1 MTIPMTATKKL
12 TYAGKRLA
20 AEDDFDAKSKG
31 DARLLAAIG
40 KAKYRTT
47 AVMSSPVQKEQGPL
61 ERSLPK
67 QYGIRNAPPPPAD
80 DLPQPGDILA
90 PLREEYQRVLGKKPY
105 HGWDAETLREKIDAH
120 IAAPAAEAE

>member
-40 KAKYRTT
+40 KAKYRTA
-47 AVMSSPVQKEQGPL
+47 AVSAAPVQK
-61 ERSLPK
+61 
-67 QYGIRNAPPPPAD
+67 ATPAATT
-80 DLPQPGDILA
+80 DLPAPGDIRG
-90 PLREEYQRVLGKKPY
+90 PLREEYQRVLGKRPY
-105 HGWDAETLREKIDAH
+105 PGWDAETLREKIDAH
-120 IAAPAAEAE
+120 IATPAAEAE